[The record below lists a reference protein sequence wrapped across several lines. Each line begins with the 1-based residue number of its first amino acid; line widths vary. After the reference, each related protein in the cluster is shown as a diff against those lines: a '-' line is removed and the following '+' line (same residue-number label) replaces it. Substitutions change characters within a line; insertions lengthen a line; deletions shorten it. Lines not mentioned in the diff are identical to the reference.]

1 MVFVYITR
9 HIVDHVINIELSP
22 KVNTRQ
28 TPLSLLTQ
36 GIYQLAWGWQTDPNE
51 SRGLPAY
58 AWTLIA
64 GLCIP
69 KPAQLLTRN

>member
-28 TPLSLLTQ
+28 TPLSLSHKESTNWPE
-36 GIYQLAWGWQTDPNE
+36 ADKQTP
-51 SRGLPAY
+51 
-58 AWTLIA
+58 TKA
-64 GLCIP
+64 GDYLHMP
-69 KPAQLLTRN
+69 EL